1 MPGGQQHLILSDLIR
16 LDKIIRSD
24 KIRSDYITMSS
35 SSDSRAAYSEASHAF
50 LLKDWDTARRT
61 VDDLLRKTEDNT
73 LHDDELARK
82 VWILQ
87 LTLLASSIDP
97 DASADP
103 ARAEQPLAT
112 TYARIQRY
120 YATSAP
126 SQVMHPS
133 LLVATSLAGIKLHQP
148 HFVRRTLED
157 YFDALLC
164 EDVDSE
170 ALLNE
175 SIAGMENSN
184 ADLSLSGIAVNASG
198 HPAPDMTGS
207 RQGWRKSLDRLARI
221 YTVHL
226 LGKSLGEWEE
236 AKAWVAQQRCLED
249 AGVAVITE
257 ENAQVRTVYL

>member
-1 MPGGQQHLILSDLIR
+1 MA
-16 LDKIIRSD
+16 
-24 KIRSDYITMSS
+24 SS
-35 SSDSRAAYSEASHAF
+35 SSDHRAAYSEASHAF
-50 LLKDWDTARRT
+50 LLKDWDTARRI
-61 VDDLLRKTEDNT
+61 VDDLLAKAEDNT
-73 LHDDELARK
+73 LLDDELTRK

-87 LTLLASSIDP
+87 LTLLASSSDIET
-97 DASADP
+97 ADP
-103 ARAEQPLAT
+103 TKAEQPLAQ
-112 TYARIQRY
+112 TYTRIQRY
-120 YATSAP
+120 YAGQSTSA
-126 SQVMHPS
+126 QVLHPS

-164 EDVDSE
+164 EDVDTE

-175 SIAGMENSN
+175 SIVGMDTSN
-184 ADLSLSGIAVNASG
+184 ADLSLSGIAMNGNG
-198 HPAPDMTGS
+198 HSAQAPTGS

-249 AGVAVITE
+249 AGVPVVTE
-257 ENAQVRTVYL
+257 ENAQVRSS